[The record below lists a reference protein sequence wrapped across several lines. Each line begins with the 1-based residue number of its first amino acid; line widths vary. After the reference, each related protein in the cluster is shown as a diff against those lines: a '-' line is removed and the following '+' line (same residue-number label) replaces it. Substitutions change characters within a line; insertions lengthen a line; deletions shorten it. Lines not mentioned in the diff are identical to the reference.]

1 MQLGQDY
8 FTYKTTNNFVDW
20 GTRPFLLLLVLSN
33 FGNMFYTFGKGSDK
47 KSSSFNDRA
56 TKRGGGVRP

>member
-20 GTRPFLLLLVLSN
+20 GTRPFLLLLVLSY

-47 KSSSFNDRA
+47 KVLLLM
-56 TKRGGGVRP
+56 TGPLRGGGVRP